1 MINVKLV
8 SKIKALY
15 RSARPFSCLYLYL
28 YRMYVCVRVPRI
40 APEGCYDTSASDRL
54 LILFQ
59 GNYRWRHATNR
70 TVSLESTHI
79 LLLHEFERVA
89 LKKVALGKLNS
100 SDLGFTARIPK
111 GNEGRR

>member
-1 MINVKLV
+1 MISRFKFK
-8 SKIKALY
+8 SKSHRGDIGINLWD
-15 RSARPFSCLYLYL
+15 L
-28 YRMYVCVRVPRI
+28 
-40 APEGCYDTSASDRL
+40 
-54 LILFQ
+54 Q
-59 GNYRWRHATNR
+59 GNYRWRHSTNR

-89 LKKVALGKLNS
+89 LKRVALQKLNS

>member
-1 MINVKLV
+1 MQTIGGGVGQCANGLTTHMTDNELEISRLKL
-8 SKIKALY
+8 KRRYPLGEI
-15 RSARPFSCLYLYL
+15 
-28 YRMYVCVRVPRI
+28 RI
-40 APEGCYDTSASDRL
+40 CNLRTL
-54 LILFQ
+54 Q
-59 GNYRWRHATNR
+59 GNYRWRHSTNR

-89 LKKVALGKLNS
+89 LKRVALQKLNS

>member
-1 MINVKLV
+1 MQSISNLGCAVCQTVRSRRPAVLPRV
-8 SKIKALY
+8 VRAL
-15 RSARPFSCLYLYL
+15 RPCLLFLPGDVIVDDESYLHEWTL
-28 YRMYVCVRVPRI
+28 
-40 APEGCYDTSASDRL
+40 
-54 LILFQ
+54 Q
-59 GNYRWRHATNR
+59 GNYRWRHSTNR

-89 LKKVALGKLNS
+89 LKRVALQKLNS